1 MARGKLCVMRRTPSG
16 RTYYNHQT
24 WSGGRN
30 VVKYV
35 PPDKLPALRKAVA
48 GYTRFLELVDEYAD
62 AVSKRTKI

>member
-1 MARGKLCVMRRTPSG
+1 MARGKLCLMRRTPSG
-16 RTYYNHQT
+16 RTHYNHQT

-30 VVKYV
+30 VVKHV

-48 GYTRFLELVDEYAD
+48 GHTRLLELVDEYAD